1 MGILKNDNVHLK
13 TAQEV
18 LQDKID
24 VMGDMAPTKH
34 YIPRLAERKY
44 ELNDI
49 YVKPKK
55 KTKIIFEEAD
65 MKYPNLI
72 EAIRGGFKILPIF
85 KKEGTLWVEI
95 TE

>member
-1 MGILKNDNVHLK
+1 
-13 TAQEV
+13 
-18 LQDKID
+18 
-24 VMGDMAPTKH
+24 
-34 YIPRLAERKY
+34 
-44 ELNDI
+44 LNDI